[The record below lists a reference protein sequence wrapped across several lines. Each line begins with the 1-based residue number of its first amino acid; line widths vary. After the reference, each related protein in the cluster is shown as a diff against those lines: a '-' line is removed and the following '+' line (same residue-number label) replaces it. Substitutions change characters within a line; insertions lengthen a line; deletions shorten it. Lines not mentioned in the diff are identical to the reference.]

1 MAAWSKFCTD
11 DPQTF
16 RQYRKKCRPDDLTPG
31 IVHSCSVYFR
41 SLRSGHHRLHISV
54 CIIIIII
61 IIIIITII
69 IIIIITI
76 IIITYVFQEQLFCFQ
91 TNEWGSVTF
100 EVIRDTRTGKVRIF
114 KNTSFRENLWNSLKF
129 VHIKR
134 G

>member
-69 IIIIITI
+69 IIIIITTAAEFSLGGSSPYI
-76 IIITYVFQEQLFCFQ
+76 SRDK
-91 TNEWGSVTF
+91 TN
-100 EVIRDTRTGKVRIF
+100 
-114 KNTSFRENLWNSLKF
+114 KNKYIHKQNNK
-129 VHIKR
+129 K
-134 G
+134 